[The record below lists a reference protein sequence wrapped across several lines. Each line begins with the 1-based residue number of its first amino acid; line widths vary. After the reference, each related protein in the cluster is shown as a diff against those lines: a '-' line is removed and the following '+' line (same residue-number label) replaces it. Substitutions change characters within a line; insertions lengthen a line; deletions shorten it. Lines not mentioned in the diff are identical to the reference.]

1 MVALNKQIK
10 ELDEKLDGLRASYS
24 EGNKARKEQLK
35 PAILQAEEQLDALL
49 EQPGELEKKARNAEI
64 NYLKTNDNTT
74 VMIFE
79 TLIIAFLMV
88 VAIVLILLEIFMLPG
103 ITVAGVGGFIFAA
116 GGLIYAYSVDTL
128 AGNVTLTVSLLV
140 FAATFVWLL
149 RSKSFSRVAL
159 KTDVDSRLVSSR
171 DLGIIPGDEGL
182 TLSRLAP
189 IGKARIN
196 GIMVEAKSMD
206 ELIDENTPVEV
217 VRVDSNNIIV
227 KRKINH
233 NS

>member
-1 MVALNKQIK
+1 
-10 ELDEKLDGLRASYS
+10 
-24 EGNKARKEQLK
+24 
-35 PAILQAEEQLDALL
+35 
-49 EQPGELEKKARNAEI
+49 
-64 NYLKTNDNTT
+64 
-74 VMIFE
+74 MIFE

-128 AGNVTLTVSLLV
+128 AGNMTLAVSLLV

-217 VRVDSNNIIV
+217 VRVDNNIIV

>member
-1 MVALNKQIK
+1 
-10 ELDEKLDGLRASYS
+10 
-24 EGNKARKEQLK
+24 
-35 PAILQAEEQLDALL
+35 
-49 EQPGELEKKARNAEI
+49 
-64 NYLKTNDNTT
+64 
-74 VMIFE
+74 MIFE

-128 AGNVTLTVSLLV
+128 AGNMTLAVSLLV

-206 ELIDENTPVEV
+206 ELIHENTPVEV
-217 VRVDSNNIIV
+217 VRVASNNIIV
-227 KRKINH
+227 KRKIKH

>member
-1 MVALNKQIK
+1 
-10 ELDEKLDGLRASYS
+10 
-24 EGNKARKEQLK
+24 
-35 PAILQAEEQLDALL
+35 
-49 EQPGELEKKARNAEI
+49 
-64 NYLKTNDNTT
+64 
-74 VMIFE
+74 MIFE
-79 TLIIAFLMV
+79 TLIIAFLMI

-128 AGNVTLTVSLLV
+128 AGNVTLAVSLLV